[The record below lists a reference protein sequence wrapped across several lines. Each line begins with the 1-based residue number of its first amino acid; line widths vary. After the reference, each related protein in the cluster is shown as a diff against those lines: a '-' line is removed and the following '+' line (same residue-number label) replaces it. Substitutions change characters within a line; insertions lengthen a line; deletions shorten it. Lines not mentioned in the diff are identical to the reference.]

1 MEIKKYI
8 STFLTKNKSKKL
20 SDKDSKFSTEISKLT
35 GFKVQNIELYR
46 EAFSLRQAT
55 KNSDSRNFERLE
67 FLGDAVLGSIISCYL
82 FANYPAENEGFLT
95 QMKSKIVN
103 RKNLNKLGEELQ
115 LTQFIQN
122 GQSNTLGENIAG
134 NLLEAFIGA
143 IYLDVNYKTCET
155 VVINWL
161 LKPQEIV
168 KLENKIVSYKSLL
181 LEWSQKKKVNIRYET
196 TEEVLPNKKILF
208 KSRIWMN
215 NENLVHASESSKKKA
230 EEKAAQRAF
239 YTLNKKENILEKQKT
254 IS

>member
-46 EAFSLRQAT
+46 EAFSLRQST

-67 FLGDAVLGSIISCYL
+67 FLGDAVLGSIIS
-82 FANYPAENEGFLT
+82 

-115 LTQFIQN
+115 LTKFIQN

-143 IYLDVNYKTCET
+143 IYLDVSYKICET
-155 VVINWL
+155 VVVDWL
-161 LKPQEIV
+161 LKPQEIT

-181 LEWSQKKKVNIRYET
+181 LEWSQKKKVSIRYET
-196 TEEVLPNKKILF
+196 TEEILPNKKILF
-208 KSRIWMN
+208 KSRIWLN
-215 NENLVHASESSKKKA
+215 NESLVHASESSKKKA

-239 YTLNKKENILEKQKT
+239 YTLNKKENILETQKT